1 MGRKKKTQSEIE
13 ETTDVIDLEEIDLDL
28 DDDAEEASELEL
40 EDFDDEATVELE
52 LDEAKPKKA
61 AKKSKKKASKKKA
74 AKKSKAAAESEPE
87 AIEPDTLSDDA
98 SPIEISLESPRQEAT
113 LVAGA
118 MQQSMESMA
127 KQWATVK
134 DTTDHVSK
142 NFERVSGMLGEL
154 PIAYD
159 RMLQEMAKQ
168 HQAKPPKG
176 VKAALVASLVA
187 LVLSG
192 ISLLYSQSVR
202 QTVLDKPV
210 AAAVNTLRAKAKAV
224 RPAEIAK
231 RPEPP
236 ASDLSEFTE
245 ATAKKKADV
254 ESRKNRKSVSKKR
267 RSSRRR

>member
-1 MGRKKKTQSEIE
+1 MGRKKKIEKE
-13 ETTDVIDLEEIDLDL
+13 ETTDIIDLEEFDLDS

-40 EDFDDEATVELE
+40 EDFDEEATVELD
-52 LDEAKPKKA
+52 LEADSKKAKKRSKKSSKKKPKKK
-61 AKKSKKKASKKKA
+61 AKAKTTKAKA
-74 AKKSKAAAESEPE
+74 AEDSPVEVPSDLTDDDLELAVDPPE
-87 AIEPDTLSDDA
+87 QDVTM
-98 SPIEISLESPRQEAT
+98 
-113 LVAGA
+113 VAGA
-118 MQQSMESMA
+118 VQQSMESMA

-154 PIAYD
+154 PVAYD

-168 HQAKPPKG
+168 HQAKPPQG

-210 AAAVNTLRAKAKAV
+210 AAAVRALAPAASKNTSRT
-224 RPAEIAK
+224 AEIAK
-231 RPEPP
+231 RPK
-236 ASDLSEFTE
+236 AASSDLSEFTE
-245 ATAKKKADV
+245 STASKKSPAA
-254 ESRKNRKSVSKKR
+254 SRKKRKAISKKR
-267 RSSRRR
+267 SSQRR

>member
-1 MGRKKKTQSEIE
+1 MGRKKKMNDDIE
-13 ETTDVIDLEEIDLDL
+13 ETTDVIDLEEVDLDL

-40 EDFDDEATVELE
+40 EDFDEEATVELE
-52 LDEAKPKKA
+52 LEEAKPKKA
-61 AKKSKKKASKKKA
+61 AKKTKKKAKKKSTKK
-74 AKKSKAAAESEPE
+74 AKAVDEDP
-87 AIEPDTLSDDA
+87 IEPDSLSDDH
-98 SPIEISLESPRQEAT
+98 SPIKVSLEDPKEEAA

-118 MQQSMESMA
+118 VQQSMESMA
-127 KQWATVK
+127 RQWATVK

-202 QTVLDKPV
+202 QTVLDKPI
-210 AAAVNTLRAKAKAV
+210 AATLNTLRSKA
-224 RPAEIAK
+224 PAEIAK

-236 ASDLSEFTE
+236 TSDLSAFTE
-245 ATAKKKADV
+245 VTAKKKAEVV
-254 ESRKNRKSVSKKR
+254 ESRKNRKSVYKR
-267 RSSRRR
+267 RSTRRR

>member
-1 MGRKKKTQSEIE
+1 MGRKKKNQSEIE
-13 ETTDVIDLEEIDLDL
+13 EKTDVIDLEEMDLDL
-28 DDDAEEASELEL
+28 DDDGEEASELEL
-40 EDFDDEATVELE
+40 EDFDEEATVELE
-52 LDEAKPKKA
+52 LEEAKPKKT
-61 AKKSKKKASKKKA
+61 AKKSKKKAKKKSSKKAKA
-74 AKKSKAAAESEPE
+74 AEEEVE
-87 AIEPDTLSDDA
+87 AIEPDSLSDEA

-127 KQWATVK
+127 KQWTMVK
-134 DTTDHVSK
+134 DTTEHVSK

-210 AAAVNTLRAKAKAV
+210 AAAVNSLKAKVA

-236 ASDLSEFTE
+236 TSDLSEFTE
-245 ATAKKKADV
+245 ATAKKKAEV
-254 ESRKNRKSVSKKR
+254 AESRKNRKSVAKKR